1 LRGLLTWEQT
11 GKEMMISDFTD
22 TNSLSLPVSILQE
35 PNKLHLATAHANR
48 LLHVHLHLP
57 HILSVEI

>member
-1 LRGLLTWEQT
+1 
-11 GKEMMISDFTD
+11 MISDFTD